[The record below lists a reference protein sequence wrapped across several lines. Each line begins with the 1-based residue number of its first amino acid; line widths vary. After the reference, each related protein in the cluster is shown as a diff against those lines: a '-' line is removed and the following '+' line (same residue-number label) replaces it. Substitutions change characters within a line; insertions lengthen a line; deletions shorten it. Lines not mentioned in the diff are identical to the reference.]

1 MAPALGEFEV
11 ILSTNHAEH
20 YAVKT
25 LMVLK
30 TAQNLHSQSM
40 NIHDLCSRQVANRT
54 REAKLMLHK
63 YPLGCRQ
70 FFVYIVPSWAA
81 LLELD
86 NGFNPGRLNR
96 TSAQ

>member
-1 MAPALGEFEV
+1 MTSALSEFEV
-11 ILSTNHAEH
+11 VLSTNHAKH

-63 YPLGCRQ
+63 YPMGYRR
-70 FFVYIVPSWAA
+70 FFGYIVPSWVA
-81 LLELD
+81 LLD
-86 NGFNPGRLNR
+86 PD
-96 TSAQ
+96 